1 MVYSILIAV
10 LGIGSDRAVNGG
22 SLQSGSLFAL
32 YSFTQRLPRTQRYTN
47 IHTFR
52 ISGYTADRWYSG
64 QINNIQKLVR
74 RFFLAQPIISLF
86 TFENVEWNNG
96 QVQ

>member
-1 MVYSILIAV
+1 MAAHSNRARYSRFI
-10 LGIGSDRAVNGG
+10 R
-22 SLQSGSLFAL
+22 SLKDSLEHKD
-32 YSFTQRLPRTQRYTN
+32 TQIY
-47 IHTFR
+47 TFR